1 MSNGFLDSIFGT
13 KTRYKGFDG
22 YVDLEDVDFEAE
34 VENEGPQVKVAEVRE
49 MEDATLVKEQI
60 YSGNIVVI
68 DISAIMND
76 EKTRERIVTEIQYST
91 KDVGGDIAGIG
102 EKMVIATPSG
112 VNIDRNI
119 IGGGDFR

>member
-13 KTRYKGFDG
+13 KTRYKGFEN
-22 YVDLEDVDFEAE
+22 YVDLENIDYEQDVED
-34 VENEGPQVKVAEVRE
+34 EGPSIKVAEVRE

-76 EKTRERIVTEIQYST
+76 EKMRERIVTEIQYST

-102 EKMVIATPSG
+102 EKMVIATPAG
-112 VNIDRNI
+112 VKIDRRI

>member
-1 MSNGFLDSIFGT
+1 MSNGFLDSIFGS
-13 KTRYKGFDG
+13 KTRFKGFDG
-22 YVDLEDVDFEAE
+22 YADLEEIDVEE
-34 VENEGPQVKVAEVRE
+34 ETEGSGPKVRVAEVRE
-49 MEDATLVKEQI
+49 MEDATLVKEQV

-76 EKTRERIVTEIQYST
+76 EKMREKIVTEIQYST

-102 EKMVIATPSG
+102 EKMVIATPAG
-112 VNIDRNI
+112 VKIDRNV

>member
-1 MSNGFLDSIFGT
+1 MSNGFLDSIFGS
-13 KTRYKGFDG
+13 KTRYRGFEG
-22 YVDLEDVDFEAE
+22 YVDLEDLEYE
-34 VENEGPQVKVAEVRE
+34 EEKEGNGPTVKVAEVRE

-60 YSGNIVVI
+60 YSGNLVII
-68 DISAIMND
+68 DISTIMND
-76 EKTRERIVTEIQYST
+76 EKLREKVVTEIQYAT